1 MKKILE
7 KLFDHNYLEYEES
20 KKVLKEISSKKYNNS
35 QVASFLTVFKMRN
48 PSVQEIEGFRDALL
62 DLCVKIDLSSDFET
76 IDLCG
81 TGGDGKNTF
90 NISTISS
97 FVVAGAGYKVTK
109 HGNYGVSSSCGSS
122 DVLQQLGIKL
132 SNDDGYL
139 KKCLDKG
146 NFCYLHAP
154 LFHPAM
160 KNVAGVRKELEFKTF
175 FNILGPL
182 VNPLQPKNQLCGVY
196 NLEISRL
203 YGYVFENSKKNYSIL
218 YSLDGYDEI
227 SLTSDFM
234 KISRNDS
241 TINSPDYFGFNK
253 INPDE
258 IKGGE
263 SIEDSASIF
272 TKILENNATKSQTD
286 VVLANSAIAIQTI
299 TNKTIDECLSIAKQS
314 IDSGSALNCLKKIQL
329 LSLSL
334 IHI

>member
-263 SIEDSASIF
+263 SIKDSASIF
-272 TKILENNATKSQTD
+272 TKILENEATKSQTD

-299 TNKTIDECLSIAKQS
+299 TSKTIDECLSIAKQS

-329 LSLSL
+329 LSK
-334 IHI
+334 

>member
-20 KKVLKEISSKKYNNS
+20 KKVLKEISSKKYNYS

-263 SIEDSASIF
+263 SIKDSASIF
-272 TKILENNATKSQTD
+272 TKILENEATKSQTD

-299 TNKTIDECLSIAKQS
+299 TNKTIDECLSIARQS
-314 IDSGSALNCLKKIQL
+314 IDSGSALNCLKRIQL
-329 LSLSL
+329 LSK
-334 IHI
+334 

>member
-20 KKVLKEISSKKYNNS
+20 KKVLKEISSKKYNDS

-160 KNVAGVRKELEFKTF
+160 KNVAGVRRELEFKTF

-253 INPDE
+253 INADE
-258 IKGGE
+258 IKGGK
-263 SIEDSASIF
+263 SIKDSASIF
-272 TKILENNATKSQTD
+272 TKILENEATKSQTD

-299 TNKTIDECLSIAKQS
+299 TSKTIDECLSIAKQS

-329 LSLSL
+329 LSK
-334 IHI
+334 

>member
-20 KKVLKEISSKKYNNS
+20 KKVLKEISSKKYNYS

-122 DVLQQLGIKL
+122 DVLQQLGIRL

-263 SIEDSASIF
+263 SIEDSASIL
-272 TKILENNATKSQTD
+272 TKILENKATKSQTD

-299 TNKTIDECLSIAKQS
+299 TNKTIDECLSIARQS
-314 IDSGSALNCLKKIQL
+314 IDSGSALNCLKRIQL
-329 LSLSL
+329 LSK
-334 IHI
+334 

>member
-20 KKVLKEISSKKYNNS
+20 KKVLKEISSKKYNYS

-263 SIEDSASIF
+263 SIKDSASIF
-272 TKILENNATKSQTD
+272 TKILENKATKSQTD

-299 TNKTIDECLSIAKQS
+299 TNKTIDECMSIAKQS
-314 IDSGSALNCLKKIQL
+314 IDSGSALNCLKRIQL
-329 LSLSL
+329 LSK
-334 IHI
+334 

>member
-263 SIEDSASIF
+263 SIKDSASIF
-272 TKILENNATKSQTD
+272 TKILENKATKSQTD

-299 TNKTIDECLSIAKQS
+299 TNKTIDECLSIARQS

-329 LSLSL
+329 LSK
-334 IHI
+334 

>member
-20 KKVLKEISSKKYNNS
+20 KKVLKEISSKKYNYS

-272 TKILENNATKSQTD
+272 TKILENKATKSQTD

-299 TNKTIDECLSIAKQS
+299 TNKTIDECLSIAKKS
-314 IDSGSALNCLKKIQL
+314 IDSGSALNCLKRIQL
-329 LSLSL
+329 LSK
-334 IHI
+334 

>member
-7 KLFDHNYLEYEES
+7 KLFNHNYLEYEES
-20 KKVLKEISSKKYNNS
+20 KKVLKEISSKKYNDS

-62 DLCVKIDLSSDFET
+62 DLCVKIDLNSDFET

-160 KNVAGVRKELEFKTF
+160 KNVASVRKELEFKTF

-263 SIEDSASIF
+263 SIKDSASIF
-272 TKILENNATKSQTD
+272 TKILENKATKSQTD

-329 LSLSL
+329 LSK
-334 IHI
+334 

>member
-7 KLFDHNYLEYEES
+7 KLFNHNYLEYEES
-20 KKVLKEISSKKYNNS
+20 KKVLKEISSKKYNDS

-263 SIEDSASIF
+263 SIKDSASIF
-272 TKILENNATKSQTD
+272 TKILENKATKSQTD

-329 LSLSL
+329 LSK
-334 IHI
+334 

>member
-234 KISRNDS
+234 KISRNNS

-263 SIEDSASIF
+263 SIKDSASIF
-272 TKILENNATKSQTD
+272 TKILENKATKSQTD

-329 LSLSL
+329 LSK
-334 IHI
+334 

>member
-1 MKKILE
+1 MKKVLE

-20 KKVLKEISSKKYNNS
+20 KKVLREISSKKYNSS
-35 QVASFLTVFKMRN
+35 QVASFLTVFKIRN

-62 DLCVKIDLSSDFET
+62 DLCIKIDFSSDFET

-132 SNDDGYL
+132 SNDDSYL
-139 KKCLDKG
+139 KKCLDKA

-160 KNVAGVRKELEFKTF
+160 KNVASVRKELEFKTF

-203 YGYVFENSKKNYSIL
+203 YGYVFENTKKNYSIL

-227 SLTSDFM
+227 SLTGDFM

-241 TINSPDYFGFNK
+241 TINSPGYFGFNK

-258 IKGGE
+258 IKGGV
-263 SIEDSASIF
+263 SIKDSASIF
-272 TKILENNATKSQTD
+272 TKILENKATKSQTD

-314 IDSGSALNCLKKIQL
+314 IDSGSALNCLKRIQL
-329 LSLSL
+329 ISK
-334 IHI
+334 

>member
-20 KKVLKEISSKKYNNS
+20 KKVLKEISSKKYNYS

-132 SNDDGYL
+132 SNDEGYL

-263 SIEDSASIF
+263 SIKDSASIF
-272 TKILENNATKSQTD
+272 TKILENKATKSQTD

-329 LSLSL
+329 LSK
-334 IHI
+334 

>member
-20 KKVLKEISSKKYNNS
+20 KKVLKEIFSKKYNYS

-263 SIEDSASIF
+263 SIKDSASIF
-272 TKILENNATKSQTD
+272 TKILENKATKSQTD

-299 TNKTIDECLSIAKQS
+299 TNKTIDECLSIARQS
-314 IDSGSALNCLKKIQL
+314 IDSGSALNCLKRIQL
-329 LSLSL
+329 LSK
-334 IHI
+334 

>member
-7 KLFDHNYLEYEES
+7 KLFEHNYLEYEES
-20 KKVLKEISSKKYNNS
+20 KRVLKEISSKKYNYS

-263 SIEDSASIF
+263 SIKDSASIF
-272 TKILENNATKSQTD
+272 TKILENKATKSQTD

-299 TNKTIDECLSIAKQS
+299 TNKTIDECLSIARQS
-314 IDSGSALNCLKKIQL
+314 IDSGSALNCLKRIQL
-329 LSLSL
+329 LSK
-334 IHI
+334 

>member
-7 KLFDHNYLEYEES
+7 KLFNHNYLEYEES
-20 KKVLKEISSKKYNNS
+20 KKVLKEISSKKYNDS

-241 TINSPDYFGFNK
+241 TINSPDYFGFDK

-272 TKILENNATKSQTD
+272 TKILENKATKSQTD

-329 LSLSL
+329 LSK
-334 IHI
+334 

>member
-20 KKVLKEISSKKYNNS
+20 KKVLKEISSKKYNDS

-329 LSLSL
+329 LSK
-334 IHI
+334 

>member
-20 KKVLKEISSKKYNNS
+20 KKVLKEISSKKYNYS

-122 DVLQQLGIKL
+122 DVLQQLGIRL
-132 SNDDGYL
+132 SNDNGYL

-272 TKILENNATKSQTD
+272 TKILENKATKSQTD

-299 TNKTIDECLSIAKQS
+299 TNKTIDECLSIARQS
-314 IDSGSALNCLKKIQL
+314 IDSGSALNCLKRIQL
-329 LSLSL
+329 LSK
-334 IHI
+334 

>member
-234 KISRNDS
+234 KISRNNS

-263 SIEDSASIF
+263 SIKDSASIF
-272 TKILENNATKSQTD
+272 TKILENEATKSQTD

-329 LSLSL
+329 LSK
-334 IHI
+334 

>member
-160 KNVAGVRKELEFKTF
+160 KNVASVRKELEFKTF

-263 SIEDSASIF
+263 SIKDSASIF

-329 LSLSL
+329 LSK
-334 IHI
+334 

>member
-20 KKVLKEISSKKYNNS
+20 KKVLKEISSKKYNYS
-35 QVASFLTVFKMRN
+35 QVSSFLTVFKMRN

-272 TKILENNATKSQTD
+272 TKILENKATKSQTD

-314 IDSGSALNCLKKIQL
+314 IDSGSALNCLKRIQL
-329 LSLSL
+329 LSK
-334 IHI
+334 

>member
-20 KKVLKEISSKKYNNS
+20 KKVLKEISSKKYNYS

-218 YSLDGYDEI
+218 YSLDGYDEN

-263 SIEDSASIF
+263 SIKDSASIF
-272 TKILENNATKSQTD
+272 TKILENKATKSQTD

-299 TNKTIDECLSIAKQS
+299 TNKTIDECLSIARQS
-314 IDSGSALNCLKKIQL
+314 IDSGSALNCLKRIQL
-329 LSLSL
+329 LSK
-334 IHI
+334 

>member
-20 KKVLKEISSKKYNNS
+20 KKVLKEISSKKYNYS

-132 SNDDGYL
+132 SNDEGYL

-263 SIEDSASIF
+263 SIKDSASIF
-272 TKILENNATKSQTD
+272 TKILENKATKSQTD

-299 TNKTIDECLSIAKQS
+299 TNKTIDECLSIARQS
-314 IDSGSALNCLKKIQL
+314 IDSGSALNCLKRIQL
-329 LSLSL
+329 LSK
-334 IHI
+334 

>member
-272 TKILENNATKSQTD
+272 IKILENEATKSQTD

-329 LSLSL
+329 LSK
-334 IHI
+334 

>member
-253 INPDE
+253 INTDE

-263 SIEDSASIF
+263 SIKDSASIF
-272 TKILENNATKSQTD
+272 TKILENKATKSQTD

-329 LSLSL
+329 LSK
-334 IHI
+334 

>member
-1 MKKILE
+1 M
-7 KLFDHNYLEYEES
+7 
-20 KKVLKEISSKKYNNS
+20 
-35 QVASFLTVFKMRN
+35 
-48 PSVQEIEGFRDALL
+48 
-62 DLCVKIDLSSDFET
+62 CVKIDLSSDFET

-122 DVLQQLGIKL
+122 DVLQQLGVKL

-272 TKILENNATKSQTD
+272 TKILENKATKSQTD

-299 TNKTIDECLSIAKQS
+299 TNKTIDECMSIAKQS

-329 LSLSL
+329 LGK
-334 IHI
+334 

>member
-20 KKVLKEISSKKYNNS
+20 KKLLKEISSKKYNNS

-263 SIEDSASIF
+263 SIKDSASIF
-272 TKILENNATKSQTD
+272 TKILENEATKSQTD

-299 TNKTIDECLSIAKQS
+299 TSKTIDECLSIAKQS

-329 LSLSL
+329 LSK
-334 IHI
+334 

>member
-20 KKVLKEISSKKYNNS
+20 KKVLKEISSKKYNDS

-160 KNVAGVRKELEFKTF
+160 KNVAGVRRELEFKTF

-258 IKGGE
+258 IKGGK
-263 SIEDSASIF
+263 SIKDSASIF
-272 TKILENNATKSQTD
+272 TKILENEATKSQT
-286 VVLANSAIAIQTI
+286 
-299 TNKTIDECLSIAKQS
+299 
-314 IDSGSALNCLKKIQL
+314 
-329 LSLSL
+329 
-334 IHI
+334 

>member
-122 DVLQQLGIKL
+122 DVLQQLGVKL
-132 SNDDGYL
+132 SNDNDYL

-263 SIEDSASIF
+263 SIKDSASIF
-272 TKILENNATKSQTD
+272 TKILENKATKSQTD

-329 LSLSL
+329 LSK
-334 IHI
+334 

>member
-20 KKVLKEISSKKYNNS
+20 KKVLKEISSKKYNDS

-272 TKILENNATKSQTD
+272 TKILENKATKSQTD

-329 LSLSL
+329 LSK
-334 IHI
+334 

>member
-20 KKVLKEISSKKYNNS
+20 KKVLKEISSKKYNDS

-263 SIEDSASIF
+263 SIKDSASIF
-272 TKILENNATKSQTD
+272 TKILENEATKSQTD

-299 TNKTIDECLSIAKQS
+299 TSKTIDECLSIAKQS

-329 LSLSL
+329 LSK
-334 IHI
+334 

>member
-20 KKVLKEISSKKYNNS
+20 KKVLKEISSKKYNYS

-132 SNDDGYL
+132 SNDNVYL

-263 SIEDSASIF
+263 SIKDSASIF
-272 TKILENNATKSQTD
+272 TKILENKATKSQTD

-299 TNKTIDECLSIAKQS
+299 TNKTIDECLSIARQS
-314 IDSGSALNCLKKIQL
+314 IDSGSALNCLKRIQL
-329 LSLSL
+329 LSK
-334 IHI
+334 

>member
-20 KKVLKEISSKKYNNS
+20 KKVLKEISSKKYNYS
-35 QVASFLTVFKMRN
+35 QVASFFTVFKMRN

-241 TINSPDYFGFNK
+241 TINSPDYFGFDK

-272 TKILENNATKSQTD
+272 TKILENKATKSQTD

-329 LSLSL
+329 LSK
-334 IHI
+334 

>member
-7 KLFDHNYLEYEES
+7 KLFNHNYLEYEES
-20 KKVLKEISSKKYNNS
+20 KKVLKEISSKKYNDS

-160 KNVAGVRKELEFKTF
+160 KNVASVRKELEFKTF

-234 KISRNDS
+234 KISRNNS
-241 TINSPDYFGFNK
+241 TINSPDYFGFDK

-258 IKGGE
+258 IKGGK
-263 SIEDSASIF
+263 SIKDSASIF
-272 TKILENNATKSQTD
+272 TKILENEATKSQTD

-329 LSLSL
+329 LSK
-334 IHI
+334 

>member
-20 KKVLKEISSKKYNNS
+20 KKVLKEISSNKYNHS

-122 DVLQQLGIKL
+122 DVLQQLGVKL
-132 SNDDGYL
+132 SNDNDYL

-146 NFCYLHAP
+146 NLCYLHAP

-227 SLTSDFM
+227 SLTNDFM

-263 SIEDSASIF
+263 SIKDSASIF
-272 TKILENNATKSQTD
+272 IKILENEATKSQTD

-314 IDSGSALNCLKKIQL
+314 IDSGSALNCLKKIQ
-329 LSLSL
+329 SLSK
-334 IHI
+334 

>member
-20 KKVLKEISSKKYNNS
+20 KKVLKEISSKKYNYS

-122 DVLQQLGIKL
+122 DVLQQLGLKL
-132 SNDDGYL
+132 SNHDGYL

-263 SIEDSASIF
+263 SIKDSASIF
-272 TKILENNATKSQTD
+272 TKILENKATKSQTD

-299 TNKTIDECLSIAKQS
+299 TNKTIDECLSIARQS
-314 IDSGSALNCLKKIQL
+314 IDSGSALNCLKRIQL
-329 LSLSL
+329 LSK
-334 IHI
+334 

>member
-160 KNVAGVRKELEFKTF
+160 KNVASVRKELEFKTF

-263 SIEDSASIF
+263 SIKDSASIF
-272 TKILENNATKSQTD
+272 TKILENKATKSQTD

-329 LSLSL
+329 LSK
-334 IHI
+334 